1 MKHGIKR
8 AICLLLVAATL
19 VLLAGC
25 GAGSNGQRRTDTTNT
40 LYVGY
45 VGSSFPTSYMPWQS
59 RDGIAPTISG
69 MLYSTL
75 FTYDEE
81 DGSYLPSLA
90 DSWCYTDKSGNPLVT
105 EDGAIDYDLVAE
117 TYAEEQTLPDT
128 NLKKYM
134 VVRIQLNPDAKWSDG
149 EPVTVEDV
157 YFSFDLC
164 ANNQM
169 SNHAGALTWVS
180 DLKHKYQ
187 DGKLQ
192 SQGIFTYDNNPYGYP
207 ISEEEKDQ
215 VLYLHVNTVMGAV
228 ASLFTT
234 ILILP
239 QHVWAPEISPE
250 MPINSSNP
258 SESLTYLY
266 GNPVGCG
273 PYVLDRANTNAAMIT
288 LKRNPDYFR
297 KDENGDMLYKVET
310 IKYLLYQEMNV
321 AIFAIKKGYL
331 DVLDCSIPANYG
343 QLFAQEENMQ
353 VFSVPNTFVNTL
365 VLNLN
370 PVEGQRNPMR
380 DLLGKEDFRRAIALA
395 VNQQELIDN
404 QLDGEGRT
412 YSAGLIS
419 DTLTDLYNPESDI
432 LNYDYEERL
441 REANEILDGYA
452 PQKDSLGYRI
462 YEGERLSFEIL
473 GGPTEQDIISYL
485 QIQMQRIGVEVT
497 YSPKGNSPE
506 NTYLYHSKFDMTL
519 QGVTFSASTVDL
531 MLNSHFVNLN
541 KSSNYGRLEDP
552 ELTEK
557 IDRMRNTLNMTE
569 KEQLIRDIQV
579 DIANLYYKI
588 PLYSANVISV
598 ARTDRFTGWQAVDAS
613 TAMSTESLQNLQFI
627 GG

>member
-8 AICLLLVAATL
+8 AICLLLAAATM
-19 VLLAGC
+19 VLLTGC

-45 VGSSFPTSYMPWQS
+45 VSSSFPTSYMPWQS

-90 DSWCYTDKSGNPLVT
+90 DSWCYTDKSGVPLVT
-105 EDGAIDYDLVAE
+105 EDGTIDYDLVAE

-134 VVRIQLNPDAKWSDG
+134 VVRIELNPDAKWSDG

-164 ANNQM
+164 ANNQL

-192 SQGIFTYDNNPYGYP
+192 SLGMFTYDNNPYGYP
-207 ISEEEKDQ
+207 IAEEEKDR
-215 VLYLHVNTVMGAV
+215 VMYLHVNTVMGAV

-239 QHVWAPEISPE
+239 RHVWATEISPE
-250 MPINSSNP
+250 MPINSGNP
-258 SESLTYLY
+258 SQRLTYLY
-266 GNPVGCG
+266 ENPVGCG
-273 PYVLDRANTNAAMIT
+273 PYTLDRANTNAAMIT

-297 KDENGDMLYKVET
+297 KDDDGGMLYKVET
-310 IKYLLYQEMNV
+310 IKFLLYQEMNV

-370 PVEGQRNPMR
+370 PVEGQRNSMR
-380 DLLGKEDFRRAIALA
+380 DLLGDERFRRAIALA

-404 QLDGEGRT
+404 QMDGEGRT

-419 DTLTDLYNPESDI
+419 DILTDLYNPESDI

-452 PQKDSLGYRI
+452 PQKDALGYRI
-462 YEGERLSFEIL
+462 YEGQRLSFEIL
-473 GGPTEQDIISYL
+473 GSPTEQDVISYL

-497 YSPKGNSPE
+497 YAPKGNSPE
-506 NTYLYHSKFDMTL
+506 
-519 QGVTFSASTVDL
+519 
-531 MLNSHFVNLN
+531 
-541 KSSNYGRLEDP
+541 
-552 ELTEK
+552 K
-557 IDRMRNTLNMTE
+557 IFANTLHPYTQALLSAVLDVDVDNPRE
-569 KEQLIRDIQV
+569 RIVLEGDIPSPVNPPPGCRFCSRCPKAMPQCK
-579 DIANLYYKI
+579 DKPPKLAEIEPDHFIACHLYE
-588 PLYSANVISV
+588 AC
-598 ARTDRFTGWQAVDAS
+598 R
-613 TAMSTESLQNLQFI
+613 E
-627 GG
+627 